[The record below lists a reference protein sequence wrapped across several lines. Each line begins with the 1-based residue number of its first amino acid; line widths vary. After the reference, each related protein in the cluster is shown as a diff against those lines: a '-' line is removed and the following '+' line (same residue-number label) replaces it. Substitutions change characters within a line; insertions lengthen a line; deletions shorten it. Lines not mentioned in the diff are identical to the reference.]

1 MNKLVKYLCVASIA
15 VAAIPTLAAT
25 ITFDDL
31 DGSGNQTIS
40 NGYNGLNWNNFYT
53 YDAVN
58 DPASLNPSGYQFAA
72 ISANNVAFNGFGNSA
87 VVSNTLFNLN
97 SAYLTA
103 IWRDNLTVEV
113 IGSLLGVS
121 IYDNTYVLSATAPT
135 LINFNYLGIDS
146 VEFSIFS
153 GGTHHPGYEAFDGTQ
168 FAVDN
173 LTINETNGTGVPD
186 GGSTAMLLS
195 FGLCGLGFLR
205 KNLS

>member
-1 MNKLVKYLCVASIA
+1 M
-15 VAAIPTLAAT
+15 
-25 ITFDDL
+25 
-31 DGSGNQTIS
+31 
-40 NGYNGLNWNNFYT
+40 
-53 YDAVN
+53 N

-153 GGTHHPGYEAFDGTQ
+153 GGTHHPGYEAF
-168 FAVDN
+168 
-173 LTINETNGTGVPD
+173 
-186 GGSTAMLLS
+186 
-195 FGLCGLGFLR
+195 
-205 KNLS
+205 